1 MYCMHSLCETD
12 QRKKQG
18 YVVGTSA
25 QARGYT
31 LTAFVSFTARSPQL
45 QWGGSLYLGYMRPIE
60 TSSVTCGE
68 RDREREEREERI
80 GMREGERER
89 ESLNI

>member
-1 MYCMHSLCETD
+1 M
-12 QRKKQG
+12 
-18 YVVGTSA
+18 
-25 QARGYT
+25 
-31 LTAFVSFTARSPQL
+31 SFTARSPQL

-68 RDREREEREERI
+68 EGQGEREGQREREEDRD
-80 GMREGERER
+80 EGGGER